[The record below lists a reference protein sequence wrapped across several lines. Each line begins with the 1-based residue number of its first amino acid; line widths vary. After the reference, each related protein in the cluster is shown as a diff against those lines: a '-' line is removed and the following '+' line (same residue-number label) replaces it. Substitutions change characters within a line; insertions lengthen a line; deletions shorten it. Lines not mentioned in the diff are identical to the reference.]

1 MTRAKQVV
9 QGILQDFIVIK
20 GKMLSEQSSES
31 GIFLLFIHRFKH
43 YLVDKVSV
51 IKDNKEFV
59 ANLLPTDSWR
69 NFFAEV
75 ENAMTKQDY
84 LKDKVTK
91 LNQEW
96 EKEFRPAIL
105 SQMLEKLQNKDLTSV
120 TIQLEK
126 ICSYAFGKGDFLLQ
140 MDFEE
145 IPSYDYEDI
154 VKAAFLKIEESKRE
168 KEKPPVE
175 TSTENTL
182 TTDEI
187 ELFRKKLNA
196 EGNVILKGE
205 SSLSPIKGRF
215 ISEIRPGDVISGR
228 IKDATQ
234 KAMNV
239 VRQLNLM
246 TPEGRVRKTK
256 GKVLFTKKNEQGF
269 IIFIQIAP
277 LVTLEILEEE
287 EVKIECFT
295 GTEPAKKKKNSVL
308 PIIIVSSIITAILVF
323 VLIVIIAFP

>member
-1 MTRAKQVV
+1 M
-9 QGILQDFIVIK
+9 
-20 GKMLSEQSSES
+20 
-31 GIFLLFIHRFKH
+31 
-43 YLVDKVSV
+43 
-51 IKDNKEFV
+51 
-59 ANLLPTDSWR
+59 
-69 NFFAEV
+69 
-75 ENAMTKQDY
+75 
-84 LKDKVTK
+84 
-91 LNQEW
+91 
-96 EKEFRPAIL
+96 
-105 SQMLEKLQNKDLTSV
+105 
-120 TIQLEK
+120 
-126 ICSYAFGKGDFLLQ
+126 
-140 MDFEE
+140 
-145 IPSYDYEDI
+145 
-154 VKAAFLKIEESKRE
+154 
-168 KEKPPVE
+168 
-175 TSTENTL
+175 
-182 TTDEI
+182 
-187 ELFRKKLNA
+187 
-196 EGNVILKGE
+196 ILKGE

-287 EVKIECFT
+287 EEVKIECFT